1 MRTTRQSVRFASERS
16 RVRVSSG
23 PPKSG
28 DKIDVSCE
36 KPDYI
41 GLFCYPNS
49 DFLCTETRIKKRR
62 FLSGTG
68 LEFPKCEYQIH
79 RQIGIKKLSAFFIA
93 LKKEKTDMLQKE
105 LAKRFRVRY
114 DTSRYNN
121 GWLDVS
127 SDPRGLRL

>member
-1 MRTTRQSVRFASERS
+1 MFPAKSPII
-16 RVRVSSG
+16 SG
-23 PPKSG
+23 
-28 DKIDVSCE
+28 
-36 KPDYI
+36 
-41 GLFCYPNS
+41 FCATQTAI
-49 DFLCTETRIKKRR
+49 FLCTETRTKKRR

-79 RQIGIKKLSAFFIA
+79 RQIEIKKLSAFFIT

-121 GWLDVS
+121 GWLEVS
-127 SDPRGLRL
+127 SDGILLCWIKYNSQEDF